1 MRTRPLARRFSLLL
15 ALAAGAVMAAAPGNL
30 DLRLDVASPP
40 PLGPSAAQSA
50 AAQALRSATG
60 TAVTY
65 DPILGVTRSIY
76 NPVGYLTPPSDMAA
90 EVVALEFVRGQLD
103 LLGLTAADVAD
114 LEVTDAVFS
123 TVSGATRVYLRQR
136 HRGLAVYNAVLQ
148 VNVNRDGRILGVGN
162 AFAPNLAAIVN
173 APRAPLGPDRALGR
187 AQAHVRDLGLVP
199 RAIAAGAPRLM
210 WLPIDAT
217 SARQVWNLQLETTDG
232 QGYFD
237 INVDAE
243 DGRIW
248 TRFNW
253 VADAAYR
260 VYAQPTE
267 SPNHAQPPN
276 PLPPADGRTLEV
288 DPQDATA
295 SPFGWHDTDGLP
307 GAEFTIMRGNN
318 VHAYDDAD
326 ANNQPPAVEPDC
338 GAPLVCDFPID
349 LTMDPTTYADAST
362 ANLFYWNNVVHDVQY
377 QYGFDEPAGN
387 FQVNNY
393 GNGGLGNDG
402 VRAESQDGAGMNNA
416 NFFTPP
422 DGSAPRMQ
430 MFLFNIT
437 NPRRD
442 GSFDAGIIVH
452 EYGHGISNRLV
463 GGPSNVSC
471 LNNQQ
476 QPGEGLS
483 DWWFLAY
490 TPQPFHTGETVRGA
504 GTYVLG
510 QPLDGPGVRPQPYS
524 TDPAVN
530 DYTYES
536 ISGLSIPHGVG
547 SVWAQ
552 AAWEVYWAL
561 VDHHGFDA
569 DLYDALG
576 GFGNQRMMLYV
587 NEGLKNT
594 LCGPAFTDVRDGY
607 IQAAVDNFGG
617 EDVCRMWEAFAAF
630 GLGVD
635 AVSGGPNS
643 TSPINGFEIPAECDI
658 EIFEDGF
665 ESGDT
670 SAWSG
675 TVP

>member
-1 MRTRPLARRFSLLL
+1 MRIQSVSRRLSLALVLVSAT
-15 ALAAGAVMAAAPGNL
+15 ALAAAPSNL
-30 DLRLDVASPP
+30 DLRIEIAQAHPF
-40 PLGPSAAQSA
+40 GPSAAQLA
-50 AAQALRSATG
+50 AAETLRSEVSAV
-60 TAVTY
+60 VTY
-65 DPILGVTRSIY
+65 DPVLGVTRAVY
-76 NPVGYLTPPSDMAA
+76 NPVGYLTPPRDEAA
-90 EVVALEFVRGQLD
+90 DVIAFDFARDNLD
-103 LLGLTAADVAD
+103 LLGLTAGDIAD
-114 LEVTDAVFS
+114 LEITDSVYSA
-123 TVSGATRVYLRQR
+123 TSGATRLYLRQR
-136 HRGLAVYNAVLQ
+136 YRGLPVYNGTLQ
-148 VNVNRDGRILGVGN
+148 INVNRDGRILGIGN
-162 AFAPNLAAIVN
+162 ALAANLAAITD
-173 APRAPLGPDRALGR
+173 APDTLLSPEGALARALR
-187 AQAHVRDLGLVP
+187 HVLGLGLEP
-199 RAIAAGAPRLM
+199 RDVASGEIRPM

-217 SARQVWNLQLETTDG
+217 AVRKVWNLQLATVDDG
-232 QGYFD
+232 AWFD
-237 INVDAE
+237 INIDAE
-243 DGRIW
+243 DGRVW

-288 DPQDATA
+288 DPQDAVA
-295 SPFGWHDTDGLP
+295 SPFGWHDTDGAA

-318 VHAYDDAD
+318 AHAYADAD
-326 ANNQPPAVEPDC
+326 ANNLPPAVEPDC
-338 GAPLVCDFPID
+338 GASLVCDFPID
-349 LTMDPTTYADAST
+349 LTMDPTVYTDASV
-362 ANLFYWNNVVHDVQY
+362 ANLFYWNNVIHDIQY

-402 VRAESQDGAGMNNA
+402 VRAEAQDGAGTNNA

-422 DGSAPRMQ
+422 DGSPPRMQ

-437 NPRRD
+437 TPRRD
-442 GSFDAGIIVH
+442 GSLDAGIVVH

-463 GGPSNVSC
+463 GGPGNVSC
-471 LNNQQ
+471 LSNAQ

-490 TPQPFHTGETVRGA
+490 TPQPFHTGETIRGA

-510 QPLDGPGVRPQPYS
+510 QPVGGPGVRPQPYS

-536 ISGLSIPHGVG
+536 ISTLAVPHGVG

-561 VDHHGFDA
+561 VDHYGFDA
-569 DLYDALG
+569 NLYDAFG
-576 GFGNQRMMLYV
+576 GSGNQRMMLYV
-587 NEGLKNT
+587 NEGLKNA
-594 LCGPAFTDVRDGY
+594 LCSPAFTDVRDGY
-607 IQAAVDNFGG
+607 IQAAIDNFGG
-617 EDVCRMWEAFAAF
+617 ADVCRMWQAFAAF
-630 GLGVD
+630 GLGID

-643 TSPINGFEIPAECDI
+643 TSPINGFEIPAECAGL
-658 EIFEDGF
+658 IFEDGF

-670 SAWSG
+670 SAWSND
-675 TVP
+675 VP